1 MVHLLFSFG
10 TLRLPA
16 VQEGLYGRRVPTE
29 PDAVMG
35 FALDWIT
42 ITDPD
47 VVALSGSDRHPMLR
61 PAEPHDSVPGEVLT
75 LTDAELAATDAYEVD
90 DYVRTEVTLAS
101 GRKAWAYL
109 QA

>member
-1 MVHLLFSFG
+1 
-10 TLRLPA
+10 
-16 VQEGLYGRRVPTE
+16 
-29 PDAVMG
+29 MG
-35 FALDWIT
+35 FTLDWIT

-47 VVALSGSDRHPMLR
+47 VVALSGSDRHPMLK
-61 PAEPHDSVPGEVLT
+61 PAGPQDSVPGEVLT

-90 DYVRTEVTLAS
+90 DYARTEVTLAS